1 MLGSCLDNVQTDAGF
16 HDVLFHTNAIC
27 LCGNYYL
34 WPFSLIGIVGFGAF
48 GQRLGELASATKPL
62 ADPNPERYLLL
73 SPDEHPHAFF
83 SRPLVP

>member
-1 MLGSCLDNVQTDAGF
+1 MREVWLGAEVSVFIHA
-16 HDVLFHTNAIC
+16 HVC

-48 GQRLGELASATKPL
+48 GQRLGEPASATKPL
-62 ADPNPERYLLL
+62 ADSHPERYLLL
-73 SPDEHPHAFF
+73 SPDEHPHAFL